1 MTTDTRDD
9 TRDKSREVVIDGS
22 PAAHAIERLR
32 LAEAR
37 LARRRQ
43 TACGPSETARAAMRF
58 VWERSD
64 DGAKITPTDIAEHLG
79 ISTASVTSILQ
90 SLKRGGLIGYV
101 PNPDDGRSKYVVPYD
116 RDIDPDDI
124 DPLGASIRAFAQ
136 ELTPSEAERIAA
148 FLDAVTAAVDLD
160 CT

>member
-1 MTTDTRDD
+1 MTTE
-9 TRDKSREVVIDGS
+9 TRDKSREFVNDGS
-22 PAAHAIERLR
+22 AASRAIERLR

-37 LARRRQ
+37 LSRRRQ
-43 TACGPSETARAAMRF
+43 NACGPSETARAAMRF

-64 DGAKITPTDIAEHLG
+64 DGVKITPTDIAEHLDV
-79 ISTASVTSILQ
+79 STASVTSILQ
-90 SLKRGGLIGYV
+90 SLQRGGLIAYI
-101 PNPDDGRSKYVVPYD
+101 PNPDDGRSKYVVPFD
-116 RDIDPDDI
+116 RDIDPDEV

-136 ELTPSEAERIAA
+136 ELTPSEAERIAT

>member
-1 MTTDTRDD
+1 MTTETRE
-9 TRDKSREVVIDGS
+9 TRPPQSGDPG
-22 PAAHAIERLR
+22 PAARAIERLR

-43 TACGPSETARAAMRF
+43 NACGPSETARAAMRF
-58 VWERSD
+58 IWESSD
-64 DGAKITPTDIAEHLG
+64 DGVKITPTDIAEHLSV
-79 ISTASVTSILQ
+79 STASVTAMLRPLQ
-90 SLKRGGLIGYV
+90 EGGLIGFI

-116 RDIDPDDI
+116 RSMAPDEV
-124 DPLGASIRAFAQ
+124 DPLGARIRSFAAK
-136 ELTPSEAERIAA
+136 LTPSEAERIAD